1 MTDTLVNYGNRGSA
15 VTWTTMGSEKE
26 TMGQRIMHLMD
37 AKRHNQSSLA
47 AALGTTRATVHQ
59 WVHDISKPT
68 PENLLWLADEL
79 GTDPHY
85 LVFGPIENQKGPI
98 GGDTAA
104 SGRYRS
110 LSRRS
115 RT

>member
-1 MTDTLVNYGNRGSA
+1 MTDGAVNYCRPPGALRF
-15 VTWTTMGSEKE
+15 TPMGTEKE
-26 TMGQRIMHLMD
+26 TMGKRISQLME
-37 AKRHNQSSLA
+37 AKRHTQSSLA

-59 WVHDISKPT
+59 WVHDVSKPT

-79 GTDPHY
+79 GTDAHY
-85 LVFGPIENQKGPI
+85 LVFGPVEDQYGPPNR
-98 GGDTAA
+98 DTGS
-104 SGRYRS
+104 SGRYRA